1 MRTSVA
7 RMVLLVN
14 YIGLEGRIDADMRIH
29 VLHEARWIGLQV
41 VIQQTLD
48 LVVLKLPSASG

>member
-1 MRTSVA
+1 
-7 RMVLLVN
+7 MVLLVN